1 MMTNEAIK
9 MGACNSVIKRLL
21 QLYFYLVLLQNERKK
36 YVVKI
41 WMHACGVKTM
51 SDMNMNKSEI
61 KEVDQ

>member
-41 WMHACGVKTM
+41 
-51 SDMNMNKSEI
+51 
-61 KEVDQ
+61 